1 MGGKNERDHPV
12 PAGGTRGAPLVMD
25 RGIGRG
31 ILAIWHDIAPE
42 AAADVLDWYDRE
54 HHFERLAVPGFRN
67 VRRHHAIEAS
77 PALFIRYETDDVDVL
92 GSPAYLARL
101 NGPTPWTL
109 QSQPNF
115 RNNSRTVC
123 IREAR
128 VGTAQG
134 GFVLTLRL
142 SAAHPLTLRE
152 LGEWPVL
159 ADALMQHRGILGA
172 EFWCADPSRSRIPTR
187 EKDIRQGE
195 DIYVSAVLVVHASD
209 AAALRQ
215 LPVGSLP
222 GLAVPQGVT
231 LEAGLYQLVFSDDN
245 AAS

>member
-1 MGGKNERDHPV
+1 MGGTDARGRQKPESG
-12 PAGGTRGAPLVMD
+12 AGFVRD
-25 RGIGRG
+25 RGVGRG

-42 AAADVLDWYDRE
+42 ASADVLDWYDRE

-67 VRRHHAIEAS
+67 VRRHEAVEAS

-92 GSPAYLARL
+92 GSAAYLARL

-109 QSQPNF
+109 RSQPNF

-128 VGTAQG
+128 IGMAEG

-142 SAAHPLTLRE
+142 SAARPLA
-152 LGEWPVL
+152 L
-159 ADALMQHRGILGA
+159 ADIGDWTMLAGALTQHHGILGA
-172 EFWCADPSRSRIPTR
+172 EFWRADPSRSRIPTR

-195 DIYVSAVLVVHASD
+195 DIYVSAVLVIHASS
-209 AAALRQ
+209 AQALRQ
-215 LPVGSLP
+215 LPVGSLQ
-222 GLAVPQGVT
+222 GLSVPAGVT
-231 LEAGLYQLVFSDDN
+231 LESGLYQLVFAADN
-245 AAS
+245 PAS